1 MSAYSAFS
9 RDFKR
14 VHQNADKTVLFFS
27 FIVLVDRLLR
37 DEIVC
42 LFKTSFLET
51 VKQVIFRKK
60 FNKLE
65 KFEF

>member
-9 RDFKR
+9 RDVKR
-14 VHQNADKTVLFFS
+14 IHQNADKTVLFFS

-51 VKQVIFRKK
+51 MKQVIFRKK
-60 FNKLE
+60 FNMLE

>member
-1 MSAYSAFS
+1 MKAYSPFS

-14 VHQNADKTVLFFS
+14 IHQNADKTVLFFS

-42 LFKTSFLET
+42 LY
-51 VKQVIFRKK
+51 
-60 FNKLE
+60 
-65 KFEF
+65 